1 MTLTP
6 LTDKLARLVPL
17 SAGEA
22 EILRELQSAGRRI
35 ERGREIVA
43 EGRRYDGLWV
53 LLDGVAL
60 RYRVLHDGRRQV
72 LNIVLPGDLIGFPG
86 CFFEHALYTIAALS
100 DCTVSPVPFARLL
113 GLFETHPRI
122 GTAIFWSLSCEA
134 AMYAEHLIGVGRRS
148 ALERVAH
155 FLLEMLTRLQAIG
168 LAEETSFRL
177 PLTQELLADALGLSV
192 QYVNQTIRQLRQ
204 EDLVTIERQQVTIH
218 NLEALTALADFER
231 TYLSRFRI
239 AELWPDAAAPEP

>member
-1 MTLTP
+1 MLTP
-6 LTDKLARLVPL
+6 LTEKLARLVPF
-17 SAGEA
+17 SAEET
-22 EILRELQSAGRRI
+22 EILRELQSAGRRV

-60 RYRVLHDGRRQV
+60 RYRVLHDGRRQI
-72 LNIVLPGDLIGFPG
+72 LNVVLPGDLIGFPG
-86 CFFEHALYTIAALS
+86 CFFENALYTIAALG